1 DRFRHGFGVVAV
13 HGANVPAVGPEP
25 GLMIIRHGKRGRTID
40 RDAVVVIEDDQPA
53 EPEMTGERPRLMTD
67 TFHQIA
73 VTGDD
78 VGPVVD
84 DFGPVLG
91 REMTFG
97 EGHADRSRQSLAE
110 RAGRGLDPG
119 GVPILRVTGR
129 AAPELPE
136 VLDVVQGYR
145 IV

>member
-1 DRFRHGFGVVAV
+1 
-13 HGANVPAVGPEP
+13 
-25 GLMIIRHGKRGRTID
+25 
-40 RDAVVVIEDDQPA
+40 
-53 EPEMTGERPRLMTD
+53 RPRLMTD

-97 EGHADRSRQSLAE
+97 EGHADGSRQSLAE

-136 VLDVVQGYR
+136 VFDVVQGYR
-145 IV
+145 SVAGQMQQRIQQHRAVSRGEHEAV